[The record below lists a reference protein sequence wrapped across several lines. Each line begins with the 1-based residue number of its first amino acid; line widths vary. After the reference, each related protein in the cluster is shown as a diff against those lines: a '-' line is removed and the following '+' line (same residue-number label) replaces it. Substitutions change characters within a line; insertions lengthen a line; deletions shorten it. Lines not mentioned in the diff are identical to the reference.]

1 LVATLFS
8 TNLGAVKCCNSKE
21 SYAESYADL
30 FLEYAMANVSKS
42 NLSRSKGLETVVG
55 VYSILAPGS
64 TSILAAAQIIRIK
77 EMQC

>member
-1 LVATLFS
+1 MVDTLFS
-8 TNLGAVKCCNSKE
+8 TNLVAVKCCNSK
-21 SYAESYADL
+21 ESYADL
-30 FLEYAMANVSKS
+30 FLEYAMANISKS
-42 NLSRSKGLETVVG
+42 NLSRSKGIETVVG